1 MKASKRE
8 KMKVAEILEEKE
20 ASTSQRKMTAPCT
33 MVVSSVFAADIPPA

>member
-20 ASTSQRKMTAPCT
+20 ASTSQRKMTANFCEDFPG
-33 MVVSSVFAADIPPA
+33 